1 MTRASIG
8 VQDFS
13 PQVQEAINRPQ
24 TFDETRRVV
33 EALRNSGV
41 RSLNIDA
48 LYGLPRQTR
57 ERLQDTI
64 EKVIALS
71 PDRIALFG
79 YAHVPWMKK
88 HQRLID
94 ESELPG
100 PAERMAQAASA
111 GAQIAAAGYRRIGID
126 HFARPSDSLAKAQE
140 EGRLRRN
147 FQGYTDDAASVLIGI
162 GASSISQ
169 SPLAIVQNEVAI
181 GRYRAA
187 VDGGRLAPARG
198 IVLGR
203 DDRIRA
209 WIIERLMCDFGFSFA
224 RLRNEFG
231 GDADEYV
238 ALADSIAAGDREGL
252 CVVTDGGFEIRET
265 ARPFTRIV
273 ASRFDAHLQNGP
285 ARYSKAV

>member
-1 MTRASIG
+1 M
-8 VQDFS
+8 
-13 PQVQEAINRPQ
+13 
-24 TFDETRRVV
+24 
-33 EALRNSGV
+33 
-41 RSLNIDA
+41 
-48 LYGLPRQTR
+48 
-57 ERLQDTI
+57 QDTI

-162 GASSISQ
+162 GASSIGQ

-198 IVLGR
+198 I
-203 DDRIRA
+203 RA
-209 WIIERLMCDFGFSFA
+209 RRGTTASAPWIIERLMCDFGFSFA
-224 RLRNEFG
+224 ACEEN
-231 GDADEYV
+231 
-238 ALADSIAAGDREGL
+238 SAAMPTRTWRS
-252 CVVTDGGFEIRET
+252 TDTDCRWRPRRAVRCHRRGF
-265 ARPFTRIV
+265 
-273 ASRFDAHLQNGP
+273 
-285 ARYSKAV
+285 